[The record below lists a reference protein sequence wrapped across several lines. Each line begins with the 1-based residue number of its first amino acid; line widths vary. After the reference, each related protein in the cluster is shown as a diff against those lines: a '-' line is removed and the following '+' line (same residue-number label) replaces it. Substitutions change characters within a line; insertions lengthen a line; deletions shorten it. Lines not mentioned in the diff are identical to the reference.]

1 VEFSRQNAQRG
12 ALAVG
17 KIAPAPTTGGGT
29 PGLEWGVLYPGPDGY
44 VLTAL
49 AAATQAEPSG
59 GTSLPGVTWAPMGL
73 PALGTASQLLGV
85 NTGATALEYKTL
97 TAGSNITLTAAAGSI
112 TVAAANQLTIGSAVN
127 GGGAS
132 QLLFEDPSQNLG
144 SSANLGYT
152 GSALT
157 VTSATISCPQGTH
170 AERFGATAAAAGINS
185 VAVGY
190 GATAAGNQGTA
201 IGSTAN
207 ASTNSGAVAVGYGAT
222 ASANVATAIGG
233 SSTAS
238 GGEAIAIGY
247 SATANGS
254 FAIAL
259 GYQATA
265 GANTLQIGSAPSCA
279 INTSNI
285 CGGSGGTAIQL
296 DGMSSTTTE
305 RHCGVIAS
313 TFNVNTDAVWTGNL
327 SLYAGDYTSSN
338 AGKRL
343 GVQIQSNGSAALVGL
358 FGATPIVQ
366 PTAAGTTTGYT
377 AGTSTAV
384 TIDGTSTGGTG
395 STAYTLGDIVLAL
408 KSLGIIKT

>member
-1 VEFSRQNAQRG
+1 MELNKQNAQKG

-17 KIAPAPTTGGGT
+17 KIPPPPSTGGGT

-112 TVAAANQLTIGSAVN
+112 TVAAANQLTIGSAVS
-127 GGGAS
+127 GGVAKGVLVEDAS
-132 QLLFEDPSQNLG
+132 GNLA
-144 SSANLGYT
+144 ST
-152 GSALT
+152 SALT
-157 VTSATISCPQGTH
+157 LSGTSLIINSSGNTNTMTSSGFAWTYPAAGGYGSSWNGSSYISSLTGTPITTASLADGMAIVSQVAAKPAVYLDGATSQSATLAQL
-170 AERFGATAAAAGINS
+170 R
-185 VAVGY
+185 
-190 GATAAGNQGTA
+190 QL
-201 IGSTAN
+201 
-207 ASTNSGAVAVGYGAT
+207 
-222 ASANVATAIGG
+222 
-233 SSTAS
+233 SSTA
-238 GGEAIAIGY
+238 
-247 SATANGS
+247 TKR
-254 FAIAL
+254 
-259 GYQATA
+259 
-265 GANTLQIGSAPSCA
+265 P
-279 INTSNI
+279 
-285 CGGSGGTAIQL
+285 CGLIDA
-296 DGMSSTTTE
+296 
-305 RHCGVIAS
+305 
-313 TFNVNTDAVWTGNL
+313 TFNVATDAVWTGNL

-343 GVQIQSNGSAALVGL
+343 GVQIQSNGSAALVGF
-358 FGATPIVQ
+358 FGATPVVQ